1 MATNL
6 ALDTTALAPV
16 PFPIPGATPGGVFG
30 RLLNLDPSR
39 GMIATMI
46 RIEPGA
52 NIPAHFHRL
61 GAESHFVVEGDFIE
75 AGTAYGPGA
84 FFTHPKGAVHGPH
97 ESRTGCW
104 VLTLQEAFVDPTA
117 PDFHLAAEAPATP

>member
-1 MATNL
+1 MGANVAFDTNGVGV
-6 ALDTTALAPV
+6 V
-16 PFPIPGATPGGVFG
+16 PFPIPGATPGGVLG
-30 RLLNLDPSR
+30 KLLNLDPSK

-52 NIPAHFHRL
+52 RIPAHFHLL
-61 GAESHFVVEGDFIE
+61 GAESHFVVEGDFVE
-75 AGTAYGPGA
+75 NGVAFGPGA

-104 VLTLQEAFVDPTA
+104 VLTVQEAFVDPAA
-117 PDFHLAAEAPATP
+117 PDFHIAADA